1 MTDRPGSTRQAR
13 GTGAAP
19 VQRGP
24 GRGRTKIN
32 TTTVPAVSELTAPDG
47 DRPGRGGRPRD
58 PSRDGAI
65 RSAILA
71 VLAESGYAGLTMDAV
86 AASAGVGKA
95 TIYRRWRTKSDLV
108 ADAVAE
114 LSAVSVTL
122 PDTGSVEGDL
132 RRLLHGLVSAV
143 NGPLGAAALSLMSA
157 LPHEPAL
164 RDAFRSGPVELW
176 SDMYRQVWSR
186 AVERGEVDDS
196 VPGSAVSSSAS
207 APILQRWLFSSEPVT
222 EAYADEVLTEVV
234 LPLLAVRR
242 AG

>member
-1 MTDRPGSTRQAR
+1 M
-13 GTGAAP
+13 
-19 VQRGP
+19 
-24 GRGRTKIN
+24 
-32 TTTVPAVSELTAPDG
+32 SELTAPDG

-114 LSAVSVTL
+114 LSEMSMPV
-122 PDTGSVEGDL
+122 PDTGSLEGDL
-132 RRLLHGLVSAV
+132 RELLRGLVAAV
-143 NGPLGAAALSLMSA
+143 NGPLGAATLSLMSA

-164 RDAFRSGPVELW
+164 KEAFRSGPMGLW
-176 SDMYRQVWSR
+176 SDMYRQVWR
-186 AVERGEVDDS
+186 KAVARGEVDDS

-207 APILQRWLFSSEPVT
+207 APILQRWLFSTEPVT
-222 EAYADEVLTEVV
+222 DAYADEILSDVV
-234 LPLLAVRR
+234 MPLLAVRR
-242 AG
+242 AA